1 MKISLLLGFAFSWI
15 TNVIAAPQVIFAEI
29 GQSSRP
35 IPCNSEFV
43 CYSSYS
49 FKNFPHPMVRLNS
62 SLKYQ
67 ISAGSL
73 TISNVK
79 DTDAGFYTCSG
90 NCQQMQW
97 DQIAY
102 FLRPTS
108 MGQPID
114 VSGSWVAIPPIPD
127 LSGGQEDKY
136 YVVVSDER
144 LYAAHKSQV
153 LSAGEIAGLVVGLV
167 FALLLTI
174 AVIVGLILFQIRRR
188 KNREKCNI
196 KNLTIK

>member
-1 MKISLLLGFAFSWI
+1 MKISLLLVFVFSWI
-15 TNVIAAPQVIFAEI
+15 TNVITAPQVIFAEI

-49 FKNFPHPMVRLNS
+49 FKNIPHSMVRLNS
-62 SLKYQ
+62 SQKYQ

-73 TISNVK
+73 TITNVRE
-79 DTDAGFYTCSG
+79 TDAGFYTCSG
-90 NCQQMQW
+90 NCQQTQW
-97 DQIAY
+97 NQIAY
-102 FLRPTS
+102 YVRPTS

-114 VSGSWVAIPPIPD
+114 VSGSWVAIPPLPD
-127 LSGGQEDKY
+127 LFGNQEDKY

-153 LSAGEIAGLVVGLV
+153 LSGGEIAGLVIGLV
-167 FALLLTI
+167 FALILTI
-174 AVIVGLILFQIRRR
+174 AVIAGLVLLQLRRRR
-188 KNREKCNI
+188 KNREKC
-196 KNLTIK
+196 KN